1 METIKAYGAWGKKKF
16 MGREYDGIF
25 RMTYLIDP
33 KGVIVKIYE
42 KVNPIV
48 HAKEIIDDLKAK
60 EL

>member
-42 KVNPIV
+42 KVNPLV
-48 HAKEIIDDLKAK
+48 HAKEIIDDLKAQ